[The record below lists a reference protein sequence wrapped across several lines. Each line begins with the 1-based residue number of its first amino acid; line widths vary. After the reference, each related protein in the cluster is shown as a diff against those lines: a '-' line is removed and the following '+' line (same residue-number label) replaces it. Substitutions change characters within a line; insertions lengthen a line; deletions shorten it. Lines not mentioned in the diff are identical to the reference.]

1 MPPILLVALGGAA
14 GSAARFALASALN
27 PVPPTGPLPAGAS
40 PWSAFP
46 IGTLVVNLIGC
57 ALIGLIAGWL
67 TVGAGSEGAPHAAWK
82 PLLIAGVLGGFT
94 TFSALGMETVLMLR
108 AGLMLPAGIYVVGS
122 TGLGITLA
130 ALGYAA
136 TLRP

>member
-27 PVPPTGPLPAGAS
+27 PAPPTGPLPIGTS
-40 PWSAFP
+40 PWTAFP
-46 IGTLVVNLIGC
+46 IGTLTVNLIGC

-67 TVGAGSEGAPHAAWK
+67 SVWAGSEAAPNAAWK

-94 TFSALGMETVLMLR
+94 TFSAFGMETVLLLR
-108 AGLMLPAGIYVVGS
+108 AGLLLPADVYVVGS
-122 TGLGITLA
+122 AALGITLA
-130 ALGYAA
+130 GLGYTM
-136 TLRP
+136 TLRH